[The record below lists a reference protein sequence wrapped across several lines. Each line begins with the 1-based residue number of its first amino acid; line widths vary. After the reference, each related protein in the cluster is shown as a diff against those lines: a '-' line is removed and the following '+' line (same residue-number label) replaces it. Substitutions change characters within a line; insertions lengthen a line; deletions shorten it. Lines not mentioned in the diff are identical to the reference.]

1 MNFILKMAL
10 KSAAAGFAGMIRK
23 ELSQAESEMQAPL
36 GAGKERTVIFRR
48 LVAQRVGAA
57 VEKMDPDKLETWA
70 KSAANWLEKESG
82 GGA

>member
-10 KSAAAGFAGMIRK
+10 KSAAAGAARSIRA
-23 ELSQAESEMQAPL
+23 ELSAAENELQSPL
-36 GAGKERTVIFRR
+36 AAGAVRSCVFRR

-57 VEKMDPDKLETWA
+57 IEKIDPDKLETWA
-70 KSAANWLEKESG
+70 KSAASWLEKESG